1 MGGPFEVTLATWGSL
16 LEHFG
21 SLLEH
26 LGVTFEHF
34 GNLLEQLDGKKT
46 GWGAKGVP
54 GAPQSAQ
61 PRFELTF
68 WGPFWRSFSVIF
80 QFVLENVCVKIT

>member
-21 SLLEH
+21 R
-26 LGVTFEHF
+26 
-34 GNLLEQLDGKKT
+34 LLEQLDGKKT
-46 GWGAKGVP
+46 GWGAKGAP

-61 PRFELTF
+61 PRFALTF
-68 WGPFWRSFSVIF
+68 WGPFWESFSVIF
-80 QFVLENVCVKIT
+80 QFFVENVVVKII